1 MSLTIKSPDR
11 EASIRQ
17 AIENMKSG
25 LSMTW

>member
-11 EASIRQ
+11 EASIKQ

-25 LSMTW
+25 LSLGW